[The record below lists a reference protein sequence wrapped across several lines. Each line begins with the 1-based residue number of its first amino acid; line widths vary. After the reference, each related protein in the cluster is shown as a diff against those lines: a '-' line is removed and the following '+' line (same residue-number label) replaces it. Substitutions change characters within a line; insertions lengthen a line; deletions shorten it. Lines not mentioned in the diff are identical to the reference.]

1 MQTWWMSS
9 FPILL
14 IFLIL
19 FLNRKESTKYLETRI
34 KRRTGDNEMQELAK
48 RFLGKDVIA
57 SMMTPK
63 VDGER
68 VKSSNLSDKTAQI
81 ALEYREKQ
89 ARMNRE
95 WYAYLEKQLQCVN
108 DEIVFLEAA
117 IDSLPDKLA
126 FFMRDLVIEHLT
138 WDALENKYHISRFT
152 VSAYRKKAIRELEAR
167 YDEREKEMIA
177 YMLG

>member
-1 MQTWWMSS
+1 MSGRVEK
-9 FPILL
+9 LL
-14 IFLIL
+14 KAYPEMIQ
-19 FLNRKESTKYLETRI
+19 
-34 KRRTGDNEMQELAK
+34 KRDCLAYQLAHFK
-48 RFLGKDVIA
+48 GVSAEDVIA

-95 WYAYLEKQLQCVN
+95 WYAYLGKQLQAVN
-108 DEIVFLEAA
+108 DEIVFLESA

-152 VSAYRKKAIRELEAR
+152 VSAYRKKAIRELDAR

-177 YMLG
+177 YMLE

>member
-1 MQTWWMSS
+1 MSGRVEK
-9 FPILL
+9 LL
-14 IFLIL
+14 KAYPEMIQ
-19 FLNRKESTKYLETRI
+19 
-34 KRRTGDNEMQELAK
+34 KRDCLAYQLAHFK
-48 RFLGKDVIA
+48 GVSAEDVIA

-95 WYAYLEKQLQCVN
+95 WYAYLEKQLQAVN
-108 DEIVFLEAA
+108 DEIVFLESA

-138 WDALENKYHISRFT
+138 WDALESKYHISRFT

>member
-1 MQTWWMSS
+1 MSGRVEK
-9 FPILL
+9 LL
-14 IFLIL
+14 KAYPEMIQ
-19 FLNRKESTKYLETRI
+19 
-34 KRRTGDNEMQELAK
+34 KRDCLAYQLAHFK
-48 RFLGKDVIA
+48 GVSAEDVIA

-95 WYAYLEKQLQCVN
+95 WYAYLEKQLQDVTG
-108 DEIVFLEAA
+108 EIVFLESA

-138 WDALENKYHISRFT
+138 WDALESKYHISRFT